1 MLESKQ
7 NPVGIGFGAVEKPL
21 HSVAW
26 LPQQFYCQPCVVKNP
41 PDCCRGAVGYTT
53 SPWLKTNRVI
63 ECMIFRT
70 PRPLLLGGLFVTVMG
85 GIHARKTI
93 KITSYLAIPRFL
105 YMCRKSRSV

>member
-85 GIHARKTI
+85 GDTCNKNYQNHQLFGY
-93 KITSYLAIPRFL
+93 SSLFV
-105 YMCRKSRSV
+105 YMPEI